1 MSITA
6 DSNALLCRFIS
17 DYAGWLLGCGATCIR
32 LEKNLRR
39 IGRAYGMDVEFTI
52 TPHHVHLSLIPDDG
66 SPAVTMI
73 ASARPVPTSFSII
86 SDLSTLSWEIADR
99 HINLDEACRRF
110 RQIVSSDRQSSLAV
124 LLLVAIANAS
134 FCRLFGGDPVAM
146 AVVGVATLA
155 GYWLKLLLLKQ
166 NVDLRVTFMI
176 CAFVSTVLGAT
187 DSLFSLGTTPA
198 IAIGTSILYLVPGV
212 PFLNSFSDMLYRY
225 YICSFS
231 RLMDALVLTGSLS
244 IGLCCGMMAMGV
256 GMF

>member
-1 MSITA
+1 MSVTA

-110 RQIVSSDRQSSLAV
+110 RQIVNSDRQSSLAV

>member
-1 MSITA
+1 MSVTA
-6 DSNALLCRFIS
+6 DSNDLLCRFIS

-66 SPAVTMI
+66 SPAGTMI

-155 GYWLKLLLLKQ
+155 GYWLKLLLLRQ

-198 IAIGTSILYLVPGV
+198 IAIGTSILYLVPGI

>member
-1 MSITA
+1 MSVTA

-110 RQIVSSDRQSSLAV
+110 WQIVSSDRQSSLAV

>member
-1 MSITA
+1 MSVTA

-99 HINLDEACRRF
+99 HINLEEACRRF
-110 RQIVSSDRQSSLAV
+110 RQIVSSDRQSSLPV

-155 GYWLKLLLLKQ
+155 GYWLKLLLLRQ

-198 IAIGTSILYLVPGV
+198 IAIGTSILYLVPGI